1 MNESSRGIGQ
11 VLAGAVLISF
21 AAVFVKLTTVP
32 AVISAFY
39 RVGIGGVILLA
50 LAVLKR
56 ERLWMG
62 SRPAVLALVAG
73 VFFALDLAFWHRS
86 IAYVG
91 PGLATILANFQ
102 VFILAG
108 FGVLVLHERGSWRL
122 AAAVP
127 LSMLGLFLLFGR
139 DWSALSAGYRTGVGL
154 ALLAAVCYAGY
165 LLLLRG
171 SQRRVARL
179 EPLSNLALICLVSA
193 VLLAVAG
200 WLQRESFS
208 VPDWRNG
215 VDLVSYAVVAQVVGW
230 LLIARGVPHVPA
242 SRVGLILLLQPS
254 LTFVWDVLFFHRPT
268 DGLDVAGAV
277 LALAAIYLGSN
288 VRTPSTS

>member
-1 MNESSRGIGQ
+1 MNEYSRGIGQ

-50 LAVLKR
+50 LALLKR

-62 SRPAVLALVAG
+62 PRPALLALAAG

-122 AAAVP
+122 VAAVP
-127 LSMLGLFLLFGR
+127 L
-139 DWSALSAGYRTGVGL
+139 
-154 ALLAAVCYAGY
+154 
-165 LLLLRG
+165 
-171 SQRRVARL
+171 
-179 EPLSNLALICLVSA
+179 
-193 VLLAVAG
+193 
-200 WLQRESFS
+200 
-208 VPDWRNG
+208 
-215 VDLVSYAVVAQVVGW
+215 
-230 LLIARGVPHVPA
+230 
-242 SRVGLILLLQPS
+242 
-254 LTFVWDVLFFHRPT
+254 
-268 DGLDVAGAV
+268 
-277 LALAAIYLGSN
+277 
-288 VRTPSTS
+288 